1 MFERTEKGEKP
12 DLLFFGRVLSS
23 AGKIFF
29 TFVAPD
35 RGLVDRR
42 VRTVWEVSR
51 RMDAGATFFVDPL
64 GDVIP

>member
-1 MFERTEKGEKP
+1 MLEQTQRGERP

-42 VRTVWEVSR
+42 VRTVWEASR
-51 RMDAGATFFVDPL
+51 KTDQGATYLVAPW
-64 GDVIP
+64 G

>member
-1 MFERTEKGEKP
+1 MFERPERGDTP
-12 DLLFFGRVLSS
+12 DLLFFGRVLTS

-35 RGLVDRR
+35 KGLVDRR

-51 RMDAGATFFVDPL
+51 RMDAGATFLVAPL
-64 GDVIP
+64 GDFMP